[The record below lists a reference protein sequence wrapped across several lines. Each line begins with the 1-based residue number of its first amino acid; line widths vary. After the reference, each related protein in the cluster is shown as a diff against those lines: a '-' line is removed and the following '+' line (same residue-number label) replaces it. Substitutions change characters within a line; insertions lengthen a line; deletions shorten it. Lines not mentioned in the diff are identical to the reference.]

1 MKKTLYLLAILAF
14 LLPSMTFASFDV
26 SLKFGSKG
34 DAVSELQDFLTD
46 QNVYTGKVD
55 GKFGFGTLK
64 AVKAFQE
71 ANNLSID
78 GYFGKASRT
87 VAQTL
92 LAVDLKAS
100 DDAEQAE
107 TGSVSPAVV
116 TMPGCAGTTGFS
128 ATTGK
133 PCDGSTPAP
142 VTDVNTQSA
151 ISALTQQVQTLT
163 QATQQIA
170 NNTTPVVQS
179 PHMES
184 ITLKFSSSPIEGL
197 NGSRGKD
204 KNITCDSCIWVG
216 TSIPTIV
223 SINVDGKI
231 VTSNGF
237 TRDHYFTEYIDT
249 KITNNDVY
257 PDAEH
262 LDYAANDISI
272 TPLNLDKS
280 ISHKWS
286 LSSAEDSTGNSI
298 DGGSAYGSGIAP
310 TLIIPSRS

>member
-26 SLKFGSKG
+26 SLKYGSKG
-34 DAVSELQDFLTD
+34 DAVSELQDFLAD

-71 ANNLSID
+71 ANNLSVD
-78 GYFGKASRT
+78 GYFGKASRG
-87 VAQTL
+87 VAQGL
-92 LAVDLKAS
+92 LASDLKAS
-100 DDAEQAE
+100 DDAEVAE

-116 TMPGCAGTTGFS
+116 TMSGCTDTTGFS

-170 NNTTPVVQS
+170 SNTTPVVQ
-179 PHMES
+179 P
-184 ITLKFSSSPIEGL
+184 PQQ
-197 NGSRGKD
+197 
-204 KNITCDSCIWVG
+204 
-216 TSIPTIV
+216 TSIIEPIRV
-223 SINVDGKI
+223 SLSKWN
-231 VTSNGF
+231 
-237 TRDHYFTEYIDT
+237 IDT
-249 KITNNDVY
+249 KVIPSKNSADIFVTNLQTGDTV
-257 PDAEH
+257 
-262 LDYAANDISI
+262 
-272 TPLNLDKS
+272 TV
-280 ISHKWS
+280 
-286 LSSAEDSTGNSI
+286 DSDSMVNSI
-298 DGGSAYGSGIAP
+298 DNSGRKIITVDENTIINPFVFSLPNTLKNNTEYGWSVKVQRENEWGTNFGTFT
-310 TLIIPSRS
+310 TLIDNS